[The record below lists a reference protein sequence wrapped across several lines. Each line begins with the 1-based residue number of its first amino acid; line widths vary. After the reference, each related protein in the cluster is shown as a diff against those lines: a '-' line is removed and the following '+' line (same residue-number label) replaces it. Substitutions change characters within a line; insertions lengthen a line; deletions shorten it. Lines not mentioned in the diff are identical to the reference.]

1 MKKIVLL
8 GFTLTSFL
16 FSNVGIVKNITG
28 EVDIKRGKEVI
39 SIKAGFTL
47 KKGDIIMTKSKSSI
61 GIIFDDGTVL
71 ALDEKAVFVINSF
84 KVKPETKE
92 FNVDLFLQKGKAV
105 FTSGKV
111 GKLKP
116 ESVKFRI
123 PEGIIGIRG
132 TKFAVEVK

>member
-39 SIKAGFTL
+39 PIKAGFTL